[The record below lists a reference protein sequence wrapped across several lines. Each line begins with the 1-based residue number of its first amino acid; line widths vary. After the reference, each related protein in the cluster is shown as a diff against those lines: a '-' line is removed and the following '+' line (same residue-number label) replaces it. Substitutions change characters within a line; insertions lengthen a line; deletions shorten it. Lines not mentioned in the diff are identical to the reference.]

1 MISTLASWIPHWARQ
16 RPDAIAIVSNERRIS
31 WAQLQDN
38 VNARAAELA
47 RQGAGRGDRV
57 ACLLLNRV
65 EYYEVFWACQV
76 LGATFVPLNTRLAA
90 VELNDILGDAEPRV
104 FFSERSPGLPQ
115 MQAVADALA
124 PDVARIILGAEPNVA
139 PSAPA
144 VAICQA
150 SVDDAAL
157 ILYTSGTTGLPKGA
171 VITHGNV
178 IASAHMWM
186 TDFRLTGADR
196 HLITLPLCFTG
207 GLMAASMHVFCAG
220 AQMVLM
226 EAFDAG
232 EALALLERHRISW
245 LIAVPQMLQRMRDD
259 PAWDDT
265 DLGALRGIQS
275 GGSAVP
281 VPLIEAFRQREVDL
295 MQGFGLTEG
304 TGGSNLYLAPEF
316 AVDKAGSIG
325 RAGFSNAVR
334 VVDEAGAPC
343 GAGEV
348 GELQLLGP
356 LVFREYWKRPQATAE
371 TFTDD
376 GWLKTGDLAMCD
388 ADGFHYI
395 VGRKKDMIIT
405 GGLNVYPA
413 EVERVLDK
421 MPGIIESS
429 VIGIADPEWGET
441 VVAVLR
447 RSDESVD
454 ADAVA
459 VWCRAALA
467 GYKVPRRC
475 EFVDDFPRT
484 VSGKILKRVLREQ
497 YATR

>member
-1 MISTLASWIPHWARQ
+1 MISTLSSWISHWARQ
-16 RPDAIAIVSNERRIS
+16 RPEAPAIVCNERNIS
-31 WAQLQDN
+31 WAQLRCN
-38 VNARAAELA
+38 VNARAAQLA
-47 RQGAGRGDRV
+47 AAGAGRGERV

-65 EYYEVFWACQV
+65 EYYEVFWACQL
-76 LGATFVPLNTRLAA
+76 LGAIFVPLNTRLAA
-90 VELNDILGDAEPRV
+90 AELNEILGDADPRV
-104 FFSERSPGLPQ
+104 FFSERADGLPQ
-115 MQAVADALA
+115 VPAVLAAL
-124 PDVARIILGAEPNVA
+124 G
-139 PSAPA
+139 PA
-144 VAICQA
+144 VARFIIDAAADVAPPAAEVEPVAA
-150 SVDDAAL
+150 SVDDPAL

-171 VITHGNV
+171 IITHGNV

-186 TDFRLTGADR
+186 TDFQLTGADR

-220 AQMVLM
+220 AQLVLM
-226 EAFDAG
+226 EAFDEGA
-232 EALALLERHRISW
+232 ALALLEKHRITW

-259 PAWDDT
+259 AAWSRT

-281 VPLIEAFRQREVDL
+281 VPLIEAYAERGVDL

-316 AVDKAGSIG
+316 AVTKAGSIG

-334 VVDEAGAPC
+334 VADETGRLCAAD
-343 GAGEV
+343 EV
-348 GELQLLGP
+348 GELQLRGP
-356 LVFREYWKRPQATAE
+356 LVFREYWRRVDATADS
-371 TFTDD
+371 FTAD
-376 GWLKTGDLAMCD
+376 GWLRTGDLASCD

-413 EVERVLDK
+413 EVERVLEK
-421 MPGIIESS
+421 MPGIVEAA
-429 VIGIADPEWGET
+429 VIGVSDATWGET

-447 RSDESVD
+447 RAAGMEVD
-454 ADAVA
+454 AAAVEN
-459 VWCRAALA
+459 WCRAALA

-475 EFVDDFPRT
+475 EFVEDFPRT
-484 VSGKILKRVLREQ
+484 VSGKVLKRVLREL
-497 YATR
+497 YA

>member
-16 RPDAIAIVSNERRIS
+16 RPDAIAILCNERRIT
-31 WAQLQDN
+31 WAELQRN
-38 VNARAAELA
+38 INARAAELA
-47 RQGAGRGDRV
+47 RSGAGRGDRV

-65 EYYEVFWACQV
+65 EYYEVFWACQT
-76 LGATFVPLNTRLAA
+76 LGAIFVPLNTRLAA
-90 VELNDILGDAEPRV
+90 AELNDILGDAEPCI
-104 FFSERSPGLPQ
+104 FFSEHSLALPQ

-124 PDVARIILGAEPNVA
+124 PEVVRIIIDAGAHIAPEAESVA
-139 PSAPA
+139 PCP
-144 VAICQA
+144 A

-171 VITHGNV
+171 LITHGNV

-220 AQMVLM
+220 AQLVLM
-226 EAFDAG
+226 ESFDEGA
-232 EALALLERHRISW
+232 ALALLERHRITW

-259 PAWDDT
+259 AAWADT
-265 DLGALRGIQS
+265 DLSALRGIQS

-281 VPLIEAFRQREVDL
+281 VPLIEAFRQRDVDL

-316 AVDKAGSIG
+316 AVEKAGSIG

-334 VVDEAGAPC
+334 VLDETGACC
-343 GAGEV
+343 GDDAV
-348 GELQLLGP
+348 GELQLRGP
-356 LVFREYWKRPQATAE
+356 LVFREYWRRPQASAE

-376 GWLKTGDLAMCD
+376 GWLKTGDLATRD
-388 ADGFHYI
+388 PDGFHYI

-413 EVERVLDK
+413 EVERVLEK
-421 MPGIIESS
+421 MPGIIEAA
-429 VIGIADPEWGET
+429 VIGVADAQWGET

-447 RSDESVD
+447 RSDSMTVD
-454 ADAVA
+454 APAVDA
-459 VWCRAALA
+459 WCRASLA
-467 GYKVPRRC
+467 GYKIPRRC

-484 VSGKILKRVLREQ
+484 VSGKVLKRVLREW
-497 YATR
+497 YA

>member
-1 MISTLASWIPHWARQ
+1 MISTLPDWIPHWARQ
-16 RPDAIAIVSNERRIS
+16 HPETTAILCNERRIS
-31 WAQLQDN
+31 WAELHCN

-47 RQGAGRGDRV
+47 RSGAGRGDRV

-76 LGATFVPLNTRLAA
+76 LGAIFVPLNTRLAA
-90 VELNDILGDAEPRV
+90 AELIEILGDAEPRV
-104 FFSERSPGLPQ
+104 FFSERAPGLPQ
-115 MQAVADALA
+115 AQAVADALDA
-124 PDVARIILGAEPNVA
+124 SIARIIIGADANI
-139 PSAPA
+139 APA
-144 VAICQA
+144 ADSVDICPS

-171 VITHGNV
+171 VISHGNV

-220 AQMVLM
+220 GQLVLM
-226 EAFDAG
+226 EAFEAS
-232 EALALLERHRISW
+232 EALALLARHRITW

-259 PAWDDT
+259 PAWAGT
-265 DLGALRGIQS
+265 DLSALRGIQS

-281 VPLIEAFRQREVDL
+281 VPLIEAYRQRDVDL

-304 TGGSNLYLAPEF
+304 TGGSNLYLAPQF

-334 VVDEAGAPC
+334 IVDETGARC
-343 GAGEV
+343 ADGEV
-348 GELQLLGP
+348 GELQLRGT
-356 LVFREYWKRPQATAE
+356 LVFREYWRRPQATAE

-376 GWLKTGDLAMCD
+376 GWLKTGDLASRD

-421 MPGIIESS
+421 MPGIIESA
-429 VIGIADPEWGET
+429 VIGVADPDWGET
-441 VVAVLR
+441 VVAVIR
-447 RSDESVD
+447 CAPDARVD
-454 ADAVA
+454 APAVEG
-459 VWCRAALA
+459 WCRAALA

-484 VSGKILKRVLREQ
+484 VSGKVLKRVLREQ
-497 YATR
+497 YA